1 MTSDDVVRLFADE
14 TPVRAFAAVTL
25 GARSTAEVVER
36 TGLTA
41 KDAAG
46 ALRRLEDR
54 AVVASDDGGL
64 TVSYD
69 RCRGL
74 ARAAA
79 GPGSTC
85 TISTAGAVCTGARP
99 RTPRCSTD
107 PGGRRTGRTAC
118 AGTA

>member
-14 TPVRAFAAVTL
+14 TPVRAFAAVAL
-25 GARSTAEVVER
+25 GARSTAEAVER

-41 KDAAG
+41 KDAVG

-54 AVVASDDGGL
+54 AVVVSDDGGL

-69 RCRGL
+69 HFRGL

-79 GPGSTC
+79 GSR
-85 TISTAGAVCTGARP
+85 IALHHL
-99 RTPRCSTD
+99 D
-107 PGGRRTGRTAC
+107 RRSGVYRRSPEDA
-118 AGTA
+118 ALLD